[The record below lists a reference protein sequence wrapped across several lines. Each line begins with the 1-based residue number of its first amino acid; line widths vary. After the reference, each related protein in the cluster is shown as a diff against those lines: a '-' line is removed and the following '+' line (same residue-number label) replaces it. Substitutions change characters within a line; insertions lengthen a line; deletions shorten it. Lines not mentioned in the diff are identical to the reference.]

1 MKKKTIF
8 AGNYDMASNHC
19 IGVILS
25 LILIG
30 LVIYLA
36 NSLTPEPLYETLVN
50 LVVKAAI
57 FFFSVLTLVK
67 LFYALKNLQFVVM
80 NEEGLRF
87 KNGFGNLGFVA
98 WSDIESAKKD
108 EVLVYQVVGGRRS
121 SRITK
126 VMDKFYVIVSTDYHV
141 YPSLQLNPK
150 HGGIARTI
158 PAPDSRFEE
167 QLYFYRPDLKP
178 EPPREDDEE

>member
-1 MKKKTIF
+1 ML
-8 AGNYDMASNHC
+8 YR
-19 IGVILS
+19 V
-25 LILIG
+25 
-30 LVIYLA
+30 LA
-36 NSLTPEPLYETLVN
+36 VGD
-50 LVVKAAI
+50 VVG
-57 FFFSVLTLVK
+57 
-67 LFYALKNLQFVVM
+67 
-80 NEEGLRF
+80 EEGLRHLSRHLRQVKKM
-87 KNGFGNLGFVA
+87 KNIDENLLL
-98 WSDIESAKKD
+98 SDIAAEGYDVKSIYELENITKKD
-108 EVLVYQVVGGRRS
+108 EVLVYKVVGGRRS
-121 SRITK
+121 SRVTK

>member
-8 AGNYDMASNHC
+8 AGNYDMAANGC
-19 IGVILS
+19 FGTFFGLV
-25 LILIG
+25 LIG
-30 LVIYLA
+30 LIIYFA
-36 NSLTPEPLYETLVN
+36 NAFTPNPLYETLVN

-57 FFFSVLTLVK
+57 FFFSVLTVTK
-67 LFYALKNLQFVVM
+67 LYFALKNLQFVVM

-87 KNGFGNLGFVA
+87 KNGFGNLGFVP

-108 EVLVYQVVGGRRS
+108 EVLVYRIVGS
-121 SRITK
+121 AKHKRITK
-126 VMDKFYVIVSTDYHV
+126 RMDNFYVIVSTDYHV